1 MLTKLARR
9 FGLKRILWLKH
20 YKAYRAR
27 YPKTPQQQYILS
39 QAKHNYL
46 FARKAQEA
54 NQSSRQA

>member
-9 FGLKRILWLKH
+9 FRLKRILWLKH

-27 YPKTPQQQYILS
+27 YPNTPQQQDILS

-46 FARKAQEA
+46 FARKVQEA
-54 NQSSRQA
+54 NQT